1 MTEQRPSPADP
12 PAPPRAAATE
22 TAFLRRVLIVAAVAA
37 LALLL
42 WAVRG
47 ALLLLFGAVVV
58 AVLLL
63 AAARPFRDRLGLPH
77 GAALAAG
84 GGMVVAALALA
95 AWLVGSQVRAQ
106 IVELGQRLPGAARS
120 LEERFS
126 IDLPDLSQKEG
137 QDAAAKAASRAA
149 RSGGGGGGGGT
160 PAGLSELGDAVGRIA
175 AFGALVLD
183 ALSALLLAVVGGVY
197 LAVDPA
203 SQRRGVVSLLPQN
216 QHRRAEDFLETC
228 GRALNGWLLA
238 TLASMAAVGTLVGL
252 GAWAIGLPAPLALG
266 LFAALTE
273 IVPVI
278 GPILGAV
285 PALLLALGAGAGI
298 FAWTALLYVAVQQV
312 ESNLLQPL
320 LQKRMA
326 DVPPVLLLLSVVA
339 VGTVLGL
346 GGLLLAAPL
355 TVVAFVAV
363 QKLYVRQT
371 LGNEAQVPG
380 EKKGAPAET

>member
-1 MTEQRPSPADP
+1 MTEQHPSSPGAS
-12 PAPPRAAATE
+12 APRGPEAK
-22 TAFLRRVLIVAAVAA
+22 TAFLRRALIVAAVTA

-42 WAVRG
+42 WAARG

-84 GGMVVAALALA
+84 GGAVLAALVLA
-95 AWLVGSQVRAQ
+95 TWLVGSQVRAQ
-106 IVELGQRLPGAARS
+106 ILELGQRLPGAAQA
-120 LEERFS
+120 LEQRFN

-137 QDAAAKAASRAA
+137 QDAATKAASRAA
-149 RSGGGGGGGGT
+149 TGGGGGGSN
-160 PAGLSELGDAVGRIA
+160 AGLSELGDAVGRIA

-197 LAVDPA
+197 LALDPA
-203 SQRRGVVSLLPQN
+203 AQRRGVLALLPRS

-238 TLASMAAVGTLVGL
+238 TLASMAAVGALVGL
-252 GAWAIGLPAPLALG
+252 GAWALGLPAALALG

-278 GPILGAV
+278 GPILG
-285 PALLLALGAGAGI
+285 GWI
-298 FAWTALLYVAVQQV
+298 QV
-312 ESNLLQPL
+312 
-320 LQKRMA
+320 
-326 DVPPVLLLLSVVA
+326 VVA
-339 VGTVLGL
+339 T
-346 GGLLLAAPL
+346 P
-355 TVVAFVAV
+355 
-363 QKLYVRQT
+363 
-371 LGNEAQVPG
+371 
-380 EKKGAPAET
+380 